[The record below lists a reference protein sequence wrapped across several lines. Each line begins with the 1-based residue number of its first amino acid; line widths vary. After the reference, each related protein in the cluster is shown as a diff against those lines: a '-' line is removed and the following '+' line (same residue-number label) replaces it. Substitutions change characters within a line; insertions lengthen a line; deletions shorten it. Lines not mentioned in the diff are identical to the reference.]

1 MIETSSLTQH
11 LRTLARAAR
20 PGDRVPAVRRLMA
33 DFGVSQQVVQRVLD
47 ELKLEGLISAH
58 VGRGT
63 FFTRGLT
70 AEAPEVA
77 PDAARDRP
85 DRRGKSVLVLH
96 RVPGERRR
104 ATVVFDALQRRLRE
118 AGHRTL
124 EIAYSDPDHA
134 RQVLHGLPRFD
145 ACVVQNAFQQM
156 PIEMLAAIRRK
167 TDNIL
172 IDGTWLIGTDIDAI
186 GFEWGEPLERAVED
200 LVARGHRRIGFVTTT
215 HPFLANELGRQRWN
229 HMRERPRLAGC
240 LDPALLVDR
249 ASLRDYEHH
258 AARAIAAARRADG
271 ALPFSA
277 VVVWGVESGETFRRH
292 LAEAGLDVPRD
303 LSVILLGRTDI
314 DSEHADFFDL
324 IGCSAEEQTQA
335 LFDRLAERWARPDT
349 AHRLRLMPVR
359 VRSGGS
365 VAAREIKAG

>member
-1 MIETSSLTQH
+1 MIETTGLTQH
-11 LRTLARAAR
+11 LRTLAREAR

-63 FFTRGLT
+63 FFTRSLDAGADEQL
-70 AEAPEVA
+70 ADVLPE
-77 PDAARDRP
+77 RI
-85 DRRGKSVLVLH
+85 DRRSRSVLVLH

-104 ATVVFDALQRRLRE
+104 ATIVFDALQQRLRE

-134 RQVLHGLPRFD
+134 RQVLQGLPRFD

-156 PIEMLAAIRRK
+156 PIEMLAAIKRK
-167 TDNIL
+167 ADHIL

-200 LVARGHRRIGFVTTT
+200 LLARGHRRVGFVTTT

-240 LDPALLVDR
+240 LDPALLIDR
-249 ASLRDYEHH
+249 GSLQDYERH
-258 AARAIAAARRADG
+258 AATAIAATRRRDG
-271 ALPFSA
+271 TLSFSA
-277 VVVWGVESGETFRRH
+277 VVVWGIESGESFRRH
-292 LAEAGLDVPRD
+292 LADAGVRVPDD

-314 DSEHADFFDL
+314 ETEHAGFFDL

-335 LFDRLAERWARPDT
+335 LFDRLAERWATPET
-349 AHRLRLMPVR
+349 THRLRLMPVR
-359 VRSGGS
+359 CRPGRS
-365 VAAREIKAG
+365 VAPVD